1 MIFSLVK
8 RNLKIYFRD
17 ITTVFFSMLGVIIII
32 ALYALFLGDMMVSYA
47 EEVFQGTSSIN
58 IRFLMDSWI
67 MAGVVI
73 VATVTSTLGAYG
85 IMVNDNA
92 GNATNDFRVSPMKRS
107 TIVLSYILSAFIIG
121 VIMSILSLVLSEL
134 YIVLVGGELMK
145 FVTLLK
151 ALGIIIFSVLMN
163 SSIIFFIVTFIRSN
177 NAFGAVSTVFGS
189 MIGFLMGVYIPI
201 GNLPNGLQS
210 FIKLFPLSHPA
221 VLLRNA
227 LMGEAVDLS
236 YMPKE
241 FVQFIGVQY
250 DWNGTTMSG
259 LFMLGYMM
267 LVTIVFFGLGVLM
280 VSRKRTH

>member
-1 MIFSLVK
+1 M
-8 RNLKIYFRD
+8 
-17 ITTVFFSMLGVIIII
+17 
-32 ALYALFLGDMMVSYA
+32 
-47 EEVFQGTSSIN
+47 
-58 IRFLMDSWI
+58 
-67 MAGVVI
+67 
-73 VATVTSTLGAYG
+73 
-85 IMVNDNA
+85 
-92 GNATNDFRVSPMKRS
+92 
-107 TIVLSYILSAFIIG
+107 
-121 VIMSILSLVLSEL
+121 LSEL
-134 YIVLVGGELMK
+134 YIVLVGGELIS

-163 SSIIFFIVTFIRSN
+163 SSIIFFIVTFIKSN

-210 FIKLFPLSHPA
+210 FIKFFPLSHPA

-250 DWNGTTMSG
+250 EWNGTTMSG

-267 LVTIVFFGLGVLM
+267 LVMIVFFGVGVLM

>member
-1 MIFSLVK
+1 MILSLVK

-47 EEVFQGTSSIN
+47 EEVFQGTPSIN
-58 IRFLMDSWI
+58 VRFLMDSWI

-92 GNATNDFRVSPMKRS
+92 GNATNDFRVSPIKRS

-121 VIMSILSLVLSEL
+121 VIMSTLSLVLSEL
-134 YIVLVGGELMK
+134 YIVVAGGELMS

-210 FIKLFPLSHPA
+210 VIKLFPLSHPA

-236 YMPKE
+236 YMPKQ
-241 FVQFIGVQY
+241 FVEFIGVQY

-259 LFMLGYMM
+259 LFMLGYM
-267 LVTIVFFGLGVLM
+267 LIVTIIFFGLGVLM